1 MTIVNLTP
9 HPIRIYHPNVPDR
22 IDVDGEHEPLCTIEP
37 SGRLARLGMDELSL
51 HAVVQHSGLPIPL
64 ECVDYG
70 DLTGLPDWD
79 GSADGETPRTFLLV
93 PLVVALA
100 ARGRLDLLVPYREV
114 RNPTGTVI
122 GCRALARV
130 A

>member
-1 MTIVNLTP
+1 MILNLTP
-9 HPIRIYHPNVPDR
+9 HPVRVYHPNVPDR
-22 IDVDGEHEPLCTIEP
+22 IEIDGEHEPLCTIEP
-37 SGRLARLGMDELSL
+37 SGQLARLGMDELAAT
-51 HAVVQHSGLPIPL
+51 AVVQHSGLPIPAPL
-64 ECVDYG
+64 VDYG

-79 GSADGETPRTFLLV
+79 GSADGETPRTYLLV

-100 ARGRLDLLVPYREV
+100 ARGRNDLLVPYREV
-114 RNPTGTVI
+114 RNLTGTVI

>member
-1 MTIVNLTP
+1 MIVNLTP
-9 HPIRIYHPNVPDR
+9 HPIRIYRSTTPDR
-22 IDVDGEHEPLCTIEP
+22 IEIDGEHEPLCTIEP
-37 SGRLARLGMDELSL
+37 SGRLARLGMDELGSL
-51 HAVVQHSGLPIPL
+51 AVAQHSGLPIPL

-70 DLTGLPDWD
+70 DIQGLPDWD
-79 GSADGETPRTFLLV
+79 GADGETPRTHLVV

-100 ARGRLDLLVPYREV
+100 SRRLDLLVPYREV
-114 RNPTGTVI
+114 RNLEGTVI

>member
-1 MTIVNLTP
+1 MILNLTP
-9 HPIRIYHPNVPDR
+9 HPVRIYHPAVPDR
-22 IDVDGEHEPLCTIEP
+22 IDLNDGPVPLCTIEP
-37 SGRLARLGMDELSL
+37 SDSLARLGTDEIGSG
-51 HAVVQHSGLPIPL
+51 VVQHSGLPIPAQL
-64 ECVDYG
+64 VLYG
-70 DLTGLPDWD
+70 DLTGLPAWD

-100 ARGRLDLLVPYREV
+100 ARGRNDLLVPYREV
-114 RNPTGTVI
+114 RNLDGTVI